1 MTIERSLIWIAS
13 DHPQIG
19 KALAQRLLHACGS
32 LRSQGV
38 AKQSDQPLIDVLWVG
53 DSLNIDANK
62 QLAAELPKSD
72 RASNIKL
79 QYVEQGNAVRYLGTE
94 NRFIVFNALEKF
106 DVNAFAAI
114 CGTLVHSGILYLLS
128 RSSSTWRVSGASG
141 FSEFQTTAS
150 EQSQQGSDN
159 PFIDRFTR
167 ILSEN
172 TQPLTSSSQHNGI
185 EGVSIRQL
193 KTREIQ
199 ASHFAN
205 AAIHYPETYASQ
217 NTPTCVT
224 PTSTTPN
231 PGQQQLIKQLKEQLA
246 TGQSFVSVI
255 TADRGRGKSAMLGLL
270 LADLPVLTGNSQQPP
285 IIITGPA
292 QRAAAVVFK
301 HFEAK
306 LATAHGYEKPSSR
319 TRKRTPI
326 FQAPDILLSTK
337 TESDTLIIDEAAAL
351 PLPILKKLL
360 KKFPKVILATTVHG
374 YEGAGRGFAIRLRKW
389 LESGQFSSHWLGL
402 EQPVRW
408 LQGDP
413 LELLCD
419 QIFHFKA
426 TLPAAPAAFENTACK
441 LHCATPQELIGNE
454 KLLGHCFALL
464 LQAHYQT
471 RPLDLYHLLSGD
483 NLKLYLLNYNSVPV
497 ALALLA
503 TEGPF
508 NNPSLR
514 RDIVARKRRP
524 RGHVLPQ
531 LLAQWIARDA
541 VLEHRIGRVVR
552 IAVHPH
558 LHRRGLGSQLLQS
571 IHTQLE
577 DDTIKPV
584 AATGTLY
591 GADSDLI
598 AFWESNGYSAFHLG
612 ARKNNRSGERSIA
625 MLRPLK
631 NTTPTM
637 HQFLQRAVALLR
649 INFRN
654 DPAIMH
660 TDTHTIGNS
669 STDTV
674 SLSYQNTTLED
685 VSQNDNNLDYLEFV
699 RAYACGERSF
709 HDTRTIIL
717 DYLSRS
723 GNLIANTQLDST
735 ETDILN
741 AIHNAEFSFTT
752 YAKGQLSGG
761 KKASEILLRSALKKL
776 TQEKFTQ
783 D

>member
-1 MTIERSLIWIAS
+1 
-13 DHPQIG
+13 
-19 KALAQRLLHACGS
+19 
-32 LRSQGV
+32 
-38 AKQSDQPLIDVLWVG
+38 
-53 DSLNIDANK
+53 
-62 QLAAELPKSD
+62 
-72 RASNIKL
+72 
-79 QYVEQGNAVRYLGTE
+79 
-94 NRFIVFNALEKF
+94 
-106 DVNAFAAI
+106 
-114 CGTLVHSGILYLLS
+114 
-128 RSSSTWRVSGASG
+128 
-141 FSEFQTTAS
+141 
-150 EQSQQGSDN
+150 
-159 PFIDRFTR
+159 
-167 ILSEN
+167 
-172 TQPLTSSSQHNGI
+172 
-185 EGVSIRQL
+185 
-193 KTREIQ
+193 
-199 ASHFAN
+199 
-205 AAIHYPETYASQ
+205 
-217 NTPTCVT
+217 
-224 PTSTTPN
+224 
-231 PGQQQLIKQLKEQLA
+231 
-246 TGQSFVSVI
+246 
-255 TADRGRGKSAMLGLL
+255 
-270 LADLPVLTGNSQQPP
+270 
-285 IIITGPA
+285 
-292 QRAAAVVFK
+292 
-301 HFEAK
+301 
-306 LATAHGYEKPSSR
+306 
-319 TRKRTPI
+319 
-326 FQAPDILLSTK
+326 
-337 TESDTLIIDEAAAL
+337 
-351 PLPILKKLL
+351 
-360 KKFPKVILATTVHG
+360 
-374 YEGAGRGFAIRLRKW
+374 
-389 LESGQFSSHWLGL
+389 
-402 EQPVRW
+402 
-408 LQGDP
+408 
-413 LELLCD
+413 
-419 QIFHFKA
+419 
-426 TLPAAPAAFENTACK
+426 
-441 LHCATPQELIGNE
+441 
-454 KLLGHCFALL
+454 
-464 LQAHYQT
+464 
-471 RPLDLYHLLSGD
+471 LYHLLSGD

-631 NTTPTM
+631 NTTPSM

-717 DYLSRS
+717 DYLSIS

-761 KKASEILLRSALKKL
+761 KKASEVLLRSALKKITKEKL
-776 TQEKFTQ
+776 TQ